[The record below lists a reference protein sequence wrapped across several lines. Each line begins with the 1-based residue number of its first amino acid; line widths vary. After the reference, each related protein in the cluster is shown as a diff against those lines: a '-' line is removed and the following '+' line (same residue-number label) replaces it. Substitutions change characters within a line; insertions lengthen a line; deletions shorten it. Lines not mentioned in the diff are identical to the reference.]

1 MILSKKEAI
10 DILKTGGV
18 VAVPSETVYGL
29 AASIDH
35 PQAVSKIFSMKGRP
49 SKNPLIVHFKS
60 IDQVLEYL
68 DLQNDVAAHLKH
80 FWPGPLTIVAP
91 LKKKL
96 DPSITA
102 GLPTLA
108 ARIPSHPVFLELIEA
123 VGPLAAPSA
132 NRSGLPSATRAW
144 HIENDYLGNVPI
156 VEGDPPKHG
165 LESTILIQ
173 KGPLFEVGRL
183 GALSIEE
190 LERYFTISH
199 PTSTHSTPVCPGQ
212 MFRHYSPRCVL
223 VDEWSKKIEAVVGFA
238 DVKYPNDLPLYAL
251 GPIHDPVAIAS
262 NLFETLRLLDQ
273 NQVQKAFVDFNFP
286 LHGLYASI
294 RERLLKA
301 TQQTTN
307 LKEATHV

>member
-10 DILKTGGV
+10 DILKTGGI

-29 AASIDH
+29 AASINH

-190 LERYFTISH
+190 LERYFTISP

-238 DVKYPNDLPLYAL
+238 NVKYPSDLPLYVL
-251 GPIHDPVAIAS
+251 GPIHDPVAIAN

-273 NQVQKAFVDFNFP
+273 NEVQKAFVDFNFP